1 MLALGQIHL
10 FTPGPDLLAKFL
22 IDLFDWEFPQII
34 SEQGIIQLISPD
46 EKFTWI
52 IEKDIDKS
60 LSFAQ
65 KTICA
70 FKVEE
75 EQSLY
80 EVWQRYVFAM
90 FRIKGIEIEE
100 KIPLSV
106 VKKLGPKAAEEML
119 ILDIKD
125 YEERCWRFYFTRSL
139 N

>member
-22 IDLFDWEFPQII
+22 IDLFDWEFPQIV
-34 SEQGIIQLISPD
+34 SGEGMIQLISPD
-46 EKFTWI
+46 KKFSWI
-52 IEKDIDKS
+52 IEKDSD
-60 LSFAQ
+60 LSPSFSQ

-75 EQSLY
+75 EHSLY

-90 FRIKGIEIEE
+90 FRFKGMEIED
-100 KIPLSV
+100 KIPLSI
-106 VKKLGPKAAEEML
+106 VKKTGPGTAEEMV